1 MSIEA
6 MLWAFKQNPERSAA
20 KLVLLELSNHA
31 GTDNTAWPSL
41 ARICSQTN
49 LDRKTVISALDS
61 LEDKGL
67 IADTRERKGSSSQIK
82 VYKLNLQRTL
92 NERVPET
99 EQSQETVPVIPE
111 TVPIFPRDSTK
122 NGTRNL
128 LLNHKESNST
138 SITPRA
144 TRLGNDWVLTQ
155 LYIDAALG
163 IRAIDLDE
171 LQRVADEFKDY
182 WLAVPGAKG
191 VKADWLATWRNW
203 VRRAKTTAAVTVKK
217 NLYFDN

>member
-41 ARICSQTN
+41 ARICAQTN

-67 IADTRERKGSSSQIK
+67 ISDTGDRKGSSSQIK

-99 EQSQETVPVIPE
+99 EQSQETVPVLPK
-111 TVPIFPRDSTK
+111 TVPIFPADSPKTV
-122 NGTRNL
+122 
-128 LLNHKESNST
+128 H
-138 SITPRA
+138 
-144 TRLGNDWVLTQ
+144 
-155 LYIDAALG
+155 G
-163 IRAIDLDE
+163 IC
-171 LQRVADEFKDY
+171 Y
-182 WLAVPGAKG
+182 
-191 VKADWLATWRNW
+191 
-203 VRRAKTTAAVTVKK
+203 
-217 NLYFDN
+217 